1 MAGEDVDRRRAE
13 KVRNEQVCRVVID
26 ILRFA
31 DLLHHAGLHNDNHV
45 GNGHGFFLVVRDEN
59 GGNLRFL
66 LDAAD
71 FLARLQAQAGVKVG
85 QRLVQQQDAGHLHQ
99 RAGDS
104 DALLLTA
111 GKLAGLALQQFFN
124 LHQSGGLMRTLQHGF
139 LGHLVLAA
147 EVLQREEDVLLDRQ
161 MGIER
166 VILEHQTNATVFRG
180 QIGHIVL
187 PEEDFAAGWLLQTAN
202 HVQRRAFAAAGRAK
216 KTNQLSIRDGKVKI
230 VDCYHFFAGL
240 FVAAREDFGQV
251 LQNDFHRIPFLCP
264 LSS

>member
-1 MAGEDVDRRRAE
+1 M
-13 KVRNEQVCRVVID
+13 
-26 ILRFA
+26 
-31 DLLHHAGLHNDNHV
+31 
-45 GNGHGFFLVVRDEN
+45 VVRDEN

-85 QRLVQQQDAGHLHQ
+85 QRLVQQQHAGHLHQ

-111 GKLAGLALQQFFN
+111 GKLAGLAFQQFLN
-124 LHQSGGLMRTLQHGF
+124 LHQPGGLMRALQHGF

-166 VILEHQTNATVFRG
+166 VILEHQTNAAVFRG

-187 PEEDFAAGWLLQTAN
+187 PEEDFSAGWLLLIMYSVVLLPQPDGPRRPISFPSGMVKSKLLTATTSSPDFLLRLGKIL
-202 HVQRRAFAAAGRAK
+202 VRFC
-216 KTNQLSIRDGKVKI
+216 KTIFIESP
-230 VDCYHFFAGL
+230 FFAL
-240 FVAAREDFGQV
+240 C
-251 LQNDFHRIPFLCP
+251 HRSDMPSP
-264 LSS
+264 LLKRVEVSSESPAGWICAVVP